1 MTESQKAEDR
11 AAPDEPRPRTMLSEE
26 QVLAI
31 VPVSPSTLSRMEKE
45 GHFPKSTYISPNRR
59 VWFEDEIVAWQ
70 NAVDEYNPNRGR
82 GKGKGRRRGGI
93 A

>member
-59 VWFEDEIVAWQ
+59 IWLQDEITAWQ
-70 NAVDEYNPNRGR
+70 NAVNGTS
-82 GKGKGRRRGGI
+82 RRRHRASRGPKR
-93 A
+93 